1 MLTPDEHSL
10 SPRET
15 GAPPEEK
22 SNPAAEQSN
31 PAVERSNPS
40 VEQSKAALESKRK
53 DTASYDGI
61 IRLVGHR
68 VREVQAGVIQ
78 VEAQLTCRGRTFTG
92 AASGPEAPPDRL
104 RVPALAT
111 LRALDA
117 CLQIFYLGVSEPALH
132 LDNVI
137 EVSVGDFPVAVVMI
151 TASEKA
157 MRTPLV
163 AACPLVG
170 MSDLAIILAALQA
183 TTRTASHWLAW
194 GDRFPDA
201 ADEAQGQDRPQ

>member
-1 MLTPDEHSL
+1 MLDSDDSSVVSQPTE
-10 SPRET
+10 SPT
-15 GAPPEEK
+15 GRPKSPPG
-22 SNPAAEQSN
+22 
-31 PAVERSNPS
+31 
-40 VEQSKAALESKRK
+40 K
-53 DTASYDGI
+53 DPVPYDGT

-68 VREVQAGVIQ
+68 VREVQHGMVQ
-78 VEAQLTCRGRTFTG
+78 VEAQITCEGRTFNG
-92 AASGPEAPPDRL
+92 AASGPVAAADRL

-117 CLQIFYLGVSEPALH
+117 CLQIFYLGYSDPALA

-157 MRTPLV
+157 NVTPLV

-170 MSDLAIILAALQA
+170 MSDLAIILATLQA
-183 TTRTASHWLAW
+183 TARTVSHWLTW
-194 GDRFPDA
+194 GDRSSGA
-201 ADEAQGQDRPQ
+201 EEQDRPQ